1 MGIDWSIDT
10 FDSLNST
17 QDLAKEMGRMNEP
30 EGKVVHAFQ
39 QKKGTGRH
47 GRPWISDYGNLYLS
61 LLLRPNCKAK
71 QVTEFSLLT
80 AIAAA
85 DTIERYM
92 QEPQKLTLKWPNDI
106 LIEGKKCAGIL
117 LETELSQS
125 GAVKWLAIGF
135 GLNVNKAPPDM
146 GVGIQDYSEQ
156 ILDLITLR
164 NRFLENMARM
174 YAIWDTQNFDV
185 IRRKWLEKAHKKG
198 TPMEIRLG
206 VQIERGYFHD
216 LDPSGNL
223 VLRDGDYRTK
233 TISAGEVHF
242 LDKESF

>member
-1 MGIDWSIDT
+1 
-10 FDSLNST
+10 
-17 QDLAKEMGRMNEP
+17 
-30 EGKVVHAFQ
+30 
-39 QKKGTGRH
+39 
-47 GRPWISDYGNLYLS
+47 
-61 LLLRPNCKAK
+61 
-71 QVTEFSLLT
+71 
-80 AIAAA
+80 
-85 DTIERYM
+85 
-92 QEPQKLTLKWPNDI
+92 
-106 LIEGKKCAGIL
+106 
-117 LETELSQS
+117 
-125 GAVKWLAIGF
+125 
-135 GLNVNKAPPDM
+135 M

-185 IRRKWLEKAHKKG
+185 IRRKWIEKAHKKG

-216 LDPSGNL
+216 LDPAGNL
-223 VLRDGDYRTK
+223 VLRDSDYRTK